1 MIYDLLLLL
10 SVFLLA
16 ALWSYAYAGWKFA
29 PWVPSYRKDLYRALK
44 LADLKAGE
52 TFVDLGCG
60 DGRVVIEAAEKFGA
74 DATGYEIALPMII
87 VCMLRRRRRERVR
100 FVYKSLFTADLSKAD
115 VVYLFGTPPT
125 LRGKLTAKLERE
137 LKPGARVVSYAF
149 SIDGWTPAA
158 TDRPDPKSLP
168 IRLYSR

>member
-1 MIYDLLLLL
+1 MGYDLLLLL
-10 SVFLLA
+10 SAFLLA
-16 ALWSYAYAGWKFA
+16 AAWSYAYAGWKFA
-29 PWVPSYRKDLYRALK
+29 PWVPSYRKDLDRALK
-44 LADLKAGE
+44 LSGLKAGE

-74 DATGYEIALPMII
+74 DASGYEIALPMI
-87 VCMLRRRRRERVR
+87 VVLLLRRKRERVR
-100 FVYKSLFTADLSKAD
+100 FHFKSLFDADLSKAD

-149 SIDGWTPAA
+149 SLEGWETKA

-168 IRLYSR
+168 IRLYVR

>member
-1 MIYDLLLLL
+1 MIYDLLLAL

-16 ALWSYAYAGWKFA
+16 AAWSYAYAGWKFA
-29 PWVPSYRKDLYRALK
+29 PWVPSYRKDLDRALR

-52 TFVDLGCG
+52 RFVDLGCG
-60 DGRVVIEAAEKFGA
+60 DGRVVIEAAERFGA
-74 DATGYEIALPMII
+74 DATGYEIALPMVL
-87 VCMLRRRRRERVR
+87 VCLLRKRRERVR
-100 FVYKSLFTADLSKAD
+100 FLFKSLFKADLSNVD

-149 SIDGWTPAA
+149 SLEGWTPKA
-158 TDRPDPKSLP
+158 TDRPGPKSLP
-168 IRLYSR
+168 IRLYVR

>member
-1 MIYDLLLLL
+1 MGYDLLLLL
-10 SVFLLA
+10 SAFLLA
-16 ALWSYAYAGWKFA
+16 AAWSYAYAGWKFA
-29 PWVPSYRKDLYRALK
+29 PWVPSYRKDLDRALK
-44 LADLKAGE
+44 LAGLKAGE
-52 TFVDLGCG
+52 SFVDLGCG

-74 DATGYEIALPMII
+74 DASGYEIALPMIL
-87 VCMLRRRRRERVR
+87 VLLLRRKRERVR
-100 FVYKSLFTADLSKAD
+100 FRFKSLFDADLTKTD

-149 SIDGWTPAA
+149 SLEGWEPAA

-168 IRLYSR
+168 IRLYVR